1 MEAIKAVA
9 KRTKTGKYK
18 IDLPI
23 ENDAE
28 EIAVMVIVEAL
39 KKEKTKKT
47 IADFAGK
54 MKWQGDPIAY
64 QNSVRNEWD

>member
-23 ENDAE
+23 ENVVA
-28 EIAVMVIVEAL
+28 EIAVMEIV
-39 KKEKTKKT
+39 
-47 IADFAGK
+47 
-54 MKWQGDPIAY
+54 
-64 QNSVRNEWD
+64 